1 MFLTPFAPVTP
12 QTQSTFESQTSP
24 INIAPSTDGR
34 YDINQL
40 KEDSLWLSQ
49 KAGISE
55 LAALRIVVL
64 EWQARSAT
72 QLLNAPLGSGEFQQ
86 NHTRGEKNLQSSSS
100 GQFPAGRAKSAL
112 DSRSEEQSA
121 RRLRLLELYLSE
133 RQYLSKTTEFIISSS
148 LCRAT
153 NGNHKTSET
162 TDQDIWM
169 EDVGNL
175 ILEPWNLEGVQS
187 RTGRSWYVE
196 AVAALEVRVQNLE
209 HGSPWTQDDGSVP
222 EMDEAWSRT
231 QILEMIHIMQ
241 VIVHLSDYSR
251 TFMRSD
257 AVLAWFR
264 FVGRHGFFEQF
275 ETVCQRSWSE
285 DGPSTDGFS
294 SLMQT

>member
-1 MFLTPFAPVTP
+1 MTPFTPFTP
-12 QTQSTFESQTSP
+12 QTPSTFESQTSP

-40 KEDSLWLSQ
+40 KEDSLWLSR

-64 EWQARSAT
+64 EWQARST
-72 QLLNAPLGSGEFQQ
+72 TKLLNAPLGSGEFQR
-86 NHTRGEKNLQSSSS
+86 NHTRGDKNSEPSSS
-100 GQFPAGRAKSAL
+100 GQSPTGRAKRAL
-112 DSRSEEQSA
+112 DSRSKEQGA

-153 NGNHKTSET
+153 NGKHKASET
-162 TDQDIWM
+162 TDKDIWM
-169 EDVGNL
+169 EDVGNS
-175 ILEPWNLEGVQS
+175 ILESWNLEGVQS
-187 RTGRSWYVE
+187 RTGRNWYVE
-196 AVAALEVRVQNLE
+196 AVAALELRVQDLE
-209 HGSPWTQDDGSVP
+209 RGSQWTQDDSRVP
-222 EMDEAWSRT
+222 EMDEAWSKT

-241 VIVHLSDYSR
+241 VIVHLSDSSR

-264 FVGRHGFFEQF
+264 FVGRYGFFEQF
-275 ETVCQRSWSE
+275 ETVCQSSWSK
-285 DGPSTDGFS
+285 DGSSTDEIS
-294 SLMQT
+294 SPTQI